1 MTIGAWVILIIFAV
15 IGLVFAGLAFG
26 LIYGLSDSGIAA
38 SLGAAVVIGLTV
50 AACLVFFWWRTN
62 SASGQR
68 ALKDQ
73 QSELNGGIE
82 RVITVY
88 DIDGDVIAQYS
99 GRFDI
104 ETDRQ
109 SYILFDDEEGK
120 RHIIYYT
127 TGTITVDEK

>member
-73 QSELNGGIE
+73 QS
-82 RVITVY
+82 
-88 DIDGDVIAQYS
+88 
-99 GRFDI
+99 
-104 ETDRQ
+104 
-109 SYILFDDEEGK
+109 YILFDDEEGK

>member
-1 MTIGAWVILIIFAV
+1 MILIILAV
-15 IGLVFAGLAFG
+15 IGLMLAGLAFVLFYDLG
-26 LIYGLSDSGIAA
+26 DNLLAA
-38 SLGAAVVIGLTV
+38 SLSTAVVVILTV

-73 QSELNGGIE
+73 QSELNGGIQ
-82 RVITVY
+82 RVVTVY